1 MSSGSARGATFC
13 CLALALASLAC
24 SSGGT
29 PAAPSR
35 AEDAGA
41 RRRIVVLGD
50 SLAVSPSRASGFPA
64 LLQEQLN
71 STYPGWV
78 VINEGVGGDTTEGG
92 LQRLDRTLTA
102 DTAIL
107 VVALGANDGLRH
119 VPIATIEE
127 NLSRIIER
135 ARARGIGVLLCGME
149 TPPLNGWNYTLE
161 YHRLFPRLA
170 ARYQVPLVPFLLD
183 GVALNPELNGADGIH
198 PNAAGA
204 RAIAHTVWRYL
215 APLVAS
221 AHAGSRRTAAQV
233 TR

>member
-1 MSSGSARGATFC
+1 MAT
-13 CLALALASLAC
+13 LAC
-24 SSGGT
+24 GSVGT
-29 PAAPSR
+29 PIAPSP

-50 SLAVSPSRASGFPA
+50 SLAVSPSRAGGFPA
-64 LLQEQLN
+64 LLQDRLQ

-107 VVALGANDGLRH
+107 VLALGANDGLRH

-135 ARARGIGVLLCGME
+135 TRARGLSVLLCGME

-161 YHRLFPRLA
+161 YHRLFPRVA
-170 ARYQVPLVPFLLD
+170 ARYEVPLVPFLLE
-183 GVALNPELNGADGIH
+183 GVALNPELNGADGLH

-204 RAIAHTVWRYL
+204 RAIAGTVWRYL
-215 APLVAS
+215 EPLVAS
-221 AHAGSRRTAAQV
+221 ARAQRTAVQV
-233 TR
+233 IRSARRNDVRDSHRDRRPPTA